1 MSCEAATEPRLALH
15 FLFFL
20 YIRLRITLTNLMT
33 NVFLNDIYIHMI
45 TISLILFYTVISSLY
60 ILLNDDYNII
70 LRIFVIFVIAAAVI
84 LMMKKD
90 TFLPFLGLTVLPS
103 TLIANEKVP
112 NGANLSYTIDMSD
125 YEEGTTVVYWAANK
139 TDAII
144 EDPYE
149 AYKNYNNVG
158 VSKVK
163 NGKAD
168 VRIFCPDRY
177 KVRKVFN
184 QLLERH
190 FHYRIVFKETGFLGP
205 VMTVKVNC

>member
-1 MSCEAATEPRLALH
+1 MSK
-15 FLFFL
+15 
-20 YIRLRITLTNLMT
+20 
-33 NVFLNDIYIHMI
+33 VFLNDIYIHMI
-45 TISLILFYTVISSLY
+45 TITFILAYTVISSLY

-84 LMMKKD
+84 LIIKKE
-90 TFLPFLGLTVLPS
+90 TFLPFLGLAVLPS
-103 TLIANEKVP
+103 PLISNEKVP
-112 NGANLSYTIDMSD
+112 NGANLSYTIDMNN
-125 YEEGTTVVYWAANK
+125 YEEGTVVIYWAANK

-158 VSKVK
+158 ISKVK
-163 NGKAD
+163 NGKAE

-177 KVRKVFN
+177 KVKKVFN

-190 FHYRIVFKETGFLGP
+190 FHYRIVFKETGFLSP
-205 VMTVKVNC
+205 VMTVKVDC